1 MRVLHVINSL
11 RVGGAEKLVEELV
24 PEISRFEDIRADVL
38 ILSNQNNVFETALV
52 EKGVNI
58 KTSPAKDIY
67 SLKNIHYLKKAIL
80 EREYDIVH
88 AHLFPAFYWVSIA
101 ARMVKGKKPK
111 LVLTEHSTS
120 NSRRKKKYLRT
131 LERFI
136 YLSYDKIISAS
147 LPIQESL
154 IEWIRPKQ
162 EEIDKFIVIQNG
174 IDVEKFITT
183 KPFSKQD
190 IVGGLT
196 EESKL
201 ICMVARFTEAKDQA
215 TLIKAMKRLPN
226 NVHLLLVGDGPLKR
240 INQQL
245 AADLQLEERVHFLG
259 FRDDIPRI
267 LKTVDV
273 VVLSSNWEGLP
284 LSLLEGMAA
293 GKPVVGSNVPGVREL
308 IQGTGLI
315 FEKGND
321 KDLANKIEM
330 LLENEE
336 LYRKTQQACV
346 KKAAEYSIK
355 ETAKKYVEVYRNL
368 LKD

>member
-1 MRVLHVINSL
+1 MKVLHVINSL
-11 RVGGAEKLVEELV
+11 QAGGAEKLIEQLV
-24 PEISRFEDIRADVL
+24 PEINRFEDIRADVL
-38 ILSNQNNVFETALV
+38 ILSNQNNAFERALV

-58 KTSPAKDIY
+58 KTLPAKDIY
-67 SLKNIHYLKKAIL
+67 NPKNIHYLKKAIL
-80 EREYDIVH
+80 EHEYDIVH

-120 NSRRKKKYLRT
+120 NRRRKKKYLRT

-147 LPIQESL
+147 LPIQERL

-174 IDVEKFITT
+174 IDVEKFMTAE
-183 KPFSKQD
+183 PYCKQD
-190 IVGGLT
+190 LVGRLT

-201 ICMVARFTEAKDQA
+201 ICMVGRFTEAKDQA

-226 NVHLLLVGDGPLKR
+226 NVHLLLIGDGPLKR

-245 AADLQLEERVHFLG
+245 AANLQLEERVHFLG

-267 LKTVDV
+267 IKTVDV

-293 GKPVVGSNVPGVREL
+293 GKPVVGSNVPGIREL
-308 IQGTGLI
+308 IQGTGSI
-315 FEKGND
+315 FEKGDD
-321 KDLANKIEM
+321 KDLANKIKM

-336 LYRKTQQACV
+336 LYRNIQQKCMQTV
-346 KKAAEYSIK
+346 MEYSIK
-355 ETAKKYVEVYRNL
+355 KTAKRYVEIYRNL
-368 LKD
+368 LNH